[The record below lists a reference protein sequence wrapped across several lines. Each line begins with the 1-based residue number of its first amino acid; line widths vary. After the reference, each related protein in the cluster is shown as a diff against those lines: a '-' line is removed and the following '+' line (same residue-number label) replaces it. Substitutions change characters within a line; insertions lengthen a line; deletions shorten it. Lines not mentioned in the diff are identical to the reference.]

1 MVSALIKIISKKV
14 DGIKQAAF
22 FIGFFVLLSQILA
35 LVRDRLLAFY
45 IGPGE
50 TLDVYY
56 AAFRIPDILFVTVA
70 SLISVASVVPHF
82 AEKYIKDG
90 THTEAKKLLDSLFTF
105 FVIFLFFVGV
115 VLFIFMPQIVSVIVP
130 GFSEDQIIKTI
141 SLSRVMLISPLLLG
155 VSNLFG
161 SVTQYFRRFAVFGL
175 SPVLYNLGIVIGIVF
190 FLPIFGVEGLA
201 LGVVLG
207 GILHLVIQL
216 PVLMQEKMIPSFVS
230 KINFGGVKEVV
241 ASSLPRTLALSFSTL
256 VMVALVS
263 MSTTISTG
271 AVSLL
276 QFSYNLQSVPLA
288 IIGMSF
294 SVAAFPALATSFA
307 MGDKNKFS
315 SELASSFRQIIFWA
329 LPVMVLFVVLRA
341 HIVRVILGT
350 NNFTWDSTKIVAA
363 TLSLFVISVVAQSIV
378 MLMSRAFYATKKTIW
393 PLICNGVS
401 SIIIIILAVYFVYVD
416 EASVIFSFLLNL
428 FNLENVPQASIIML
442 AFSFSVGSILNLM
455 FLTWSAKKYLEF
467 DFFAVLNKSLL
478 KTFAGSV
485 VLGVTTYSV
494 LYFSSPIFGLSTLSQ
509 VFFQGLLAGS
519 VGILFYLVS
528 QEFFGSD
535 EYKSVRATLKKK
547 IIGEPAIAP
556 ETTLN

>member
-14 DGIKQAAF
+14 DGVKQAAF

-45 IGPGE
+45 VGPGE
-50 TLDVYY
+50 TLDIYY

-82 AEKYIKDG
+82 TEKYIEDG
-90 THTEAKKLLDSLFTF
+90 THVEAKKLLDSLFTF
-105 FVIFLFFVGV
+105 FVLFLAFVGIL
-115 VLFIFMPQIVSVIVP
+115 LFIFMPQIVGVIVP
-130 GFSEDQIIKTI
+130 GFTESQIIKTI
-141 SLSRVMLISPLLLG
+141 NVSRVMLLSPLLLG
-155 VSNLFG
+155 ISNLFG

-175 SPVLYNLGIVIGIVF
+175 SPVLYNLGIIIGVVF
-190 FLPIFGVEGLA
+190 LLPIFGIKGLA

-207 GILHLVIQL
+207 GFLHLVIQI
-216 PVLMQEKMIPSFVS
+216 PVLMQEKMIPSFIS
-230 KINFGGVKEVV
+230 RIDFDGVKKVIF
-241 ASSLPRTLALSFSTL
+241 SSLPRTLALSFSTL

-294 SVAAFPALATSFA
+294 SVAVFPTLATAFV

-329 LPVMVLFVVLRA
+329 LPVMVLFIVLRA

-350 NNFTWDSTKIVAA
+350 NNFTWDNTKIVAA

-378 MLMSRAFYATKKTIW
+378 MLMSRAFYATRKTVW
-393 PLICNGVS
+393 PLVCNGIS
-401 SIIIIILAVYFVYVD
+401 SVIIIILAVYFTFIND
-416 EASVIFSFLLNL
+416 TSVIFNILVNL
-428 FNLENVPQASIIML
+428 FKLQNVPQVSIIML
-442 AFSFSVGSILNLM
+442 AFSFSVGSIINLI
-455 FLTWSAKKYLEF
+455 FLILAAKKHLDF
-467 DFFAVLNKSLL
+467 DFLKVFNNSLV

-485 VLGVTTYSV
+485 VLGVATYLV

-509 VFFQGLLAGS
+509 VFFQGLLAGG
-519 VGILFYLVS
+519 VGILFYVVS

-547 IIGEPAIAP
+547 IIGEPSIAP